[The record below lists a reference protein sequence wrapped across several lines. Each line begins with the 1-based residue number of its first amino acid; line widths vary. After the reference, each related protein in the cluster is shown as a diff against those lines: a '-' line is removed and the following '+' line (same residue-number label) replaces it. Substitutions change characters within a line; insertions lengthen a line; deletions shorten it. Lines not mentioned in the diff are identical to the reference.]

1 MADLHVDFL
10 GKRLAG
16 PVIAASGT
24 FGFGPEYAGI
34 EDLRVLGGISGKGL
48 TLNGQPGNEG
58 ERLYET
64 PSGLMNSIGLQNPG
78 VQHFIDHELPAMRRC
93 GTTVWANL
101 GGHTIEENVEGVQM
115 LCAAGVDFI
124 ELNISCP
131 NVKQGGLAFGI
142 RAADAG
148 EVVSAVRKVCT
159 VPLIVKLSP
168 QAESIPEMCKAVEAA
183 GADAISLCNTFQA
196 CAIDL
201 EKRRPVFNNTF
212 AGLSGPAVRRL
223 KRHVQSYRRLSHR
236 RPPGEHRQFAPV
248 KAARQVVQFV
258 EPSTHLY
265 MLPFF
270 ACLLVTERTRQD
282 FACHLGRHPDIHAS
296 GGVFTQAVHV
306 VCDTGEELHHVD
318 IRLLRLQAAFVQ
330 ARHTAAQH
338 PFALYQTHIFVDVAV
353 VAHRLQHGA

>member
-16 PVIAASGT
+16 PVVAASGT
-24 FGFGPEYAGI
+24 FGFGPEYADI
-34 EDLRVLGGISGKGL
+34 EDLRLLGGISGKGL

-78 VQHFIDHELPAMRRC
+78 VQHFIDHELPAMRQC

-101 GGHTIEENVEGVQM
+101 GGHTIEENIEGVAM

-142 RAADAG
+142 RAADAS

-183 GADAISLCNTFQA
+183 GADGLSVINSIQGM
-196 CAIDL
+196 AIDVHTR
-201 EKRRPVFNNTF
+201 KSRVAKPKG
-212 AGLSGPAVRRL
+212 GLSGPLCHHIAVRM
-223 KRHVQSYRRLSHR
+223 VWEVAQ
-236 RPPGEHRQFAPV
+236 AV
-248 KAARQVVQFV
+248 
-258 EPSTHLY
+258 
-265 MLPFF
+265 
-270 ACLLVTERTRQD
+270 
-282 FACHLGRHPDIHAS
+282 DIPINGV
-296 GGVFTQAVHV
+296 GGVM
-306 VCDTGEELHHVD
+306 TGED
-318 IRLLRLQAAFVQ
+318 AAEFILAGATCVSVGM
-330 ARHTAAQH
+330 AN
-338 PFALYQTHIFVDVAV
+338 FVDPCASLKIARELEAWAESQGVKDINELV
-353 VAHRLQHGA
+353 GAFEC